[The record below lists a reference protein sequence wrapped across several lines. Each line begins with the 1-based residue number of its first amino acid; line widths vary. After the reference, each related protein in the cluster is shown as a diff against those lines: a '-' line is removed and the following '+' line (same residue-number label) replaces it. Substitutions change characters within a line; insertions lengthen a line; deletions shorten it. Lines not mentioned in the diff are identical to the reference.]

1 MSNENDNLVKKNP
14 ADYIPTDF

>member
-1 MSNENDNLVKKNP
+1 MGNENDNLVKKNP